1 MYICFNKR
9 QQTLKN
15 IFLYLPRKRPYT
27 EDCQE
32 HRWLMA
38 SDYMVKKRE
47 RAHFL
52 GNRLKVALSDSFK
65 ISNFLTFIFIFL
77 GILR

>member
-1 MYICFNKR
+1 MFFSLFHKH
-9 QQTLKN
+9 
-15 IFLYLPRKRPYT
+15 RKRPYT

-52 GNRLKVALSDSFK
+52 GNRLKVSVNRK
-65 ISNFLTFIFIFL
+65 IMIY
-77 GILR
+77 

>member
-1 MYICFNKR
+1 MNCF
-9 QQTLKN
+9 QYYCQ
-15 IFLYLPRKRPYT
+15 FFRKRPYT

-52 GNRLKVALSDSFK
+52 GSRLKVLFGLYLIFNILS
-65 ISNFLTFIFIFL
+65 
-77 GILR
+77 

>member
-1 MYICFNKR
+1 MEVYKY
-9 QQTLKN
+9 
-15 IFLYLPRKRPYT
+15 FLYIIKRRKRPYT

-52 GNRLKVALSDSFK
+52 GNRLKVNVNRK
-65 ISNFLTFIFIFL
+65 IMIY
-77 GILR
+77 

>member
-1 MYICFNKR
+1 MCFSLFHKH
-9 QQTLKN
+9 
-15 IFLYLPRKRPYT
+15 RKRPYT

-52 GNRLKVALSDSFK
+52 GNRLKVSVNRK
-65 ISNFLTFIFIFL
+65 IMIY
-77 GILR
+77 